1 MPIEGRPGLRE
12 HGLMG
17 VHVQAAPD
25 HARSERVPDGVDA
38 VDSARVQERRDVRRY
53 VAQPLPRID
62 LLLGI
67 RLSEPT
73 QVGG

>member
-1 MPIEGRPGLRE
+1 
-12 HGLMG
+12 MG

-25 HARSERVPDGVDA
+25 HARSERVPDDVDA

-53 VAQPLPRID
+53 VAQPLSRID

-67 RLSEPT
+67 RLSAPT